1 MPSSNFKGNTPV
13 ESYPEENL
21 VGLFLESLATEK
33 GYSDHTLRAYSKD
46 LEAFFAFVAES
57 QTSARGRQKHA
68 HAVSPKQIDG
78 IIIRGY
84 LGFLHRQNKRTTI
97 ARKLSAVRS
106 FFKFLVKQG
115 VVEQNP
121 AELVLTP
128 KQDKTIPA
136 YLSVDEMFR
145 LLDSI
150 QTDTLLGLR
159 NRAIFETLYSSGIR
173 VSELAGLNFSDVD
186 FSSQLVR
193 VLGKGNKQRIIPIGQ
208 KALKAITAYREQ
220 LVRQVDSKV
229 LKEGALFLNRYNRRL
244 TARSVARILRKLVD
258 AVGLLTP
265 VSPHAIRHSF
275 ATHLLD
281 SGADLRVVQELLGH
295 KSLSTTQ
302 KYTHVS
308 IDRLM
313 ETYDKAHPR
322 K

>member
-1 MPSSNFKGNTPV
+1 M
-13 ESYPEENL
+13 ESYPEDSL
-21 VGLFLESLATEK
+21 IGLFLESLATEK
-33 GYSDHTLRAYSKD
+33 GYSDHTLRAYSND

-57 QTSARGRQKHA
+57 QTSAQGHQKRKR
-68 HAVSPKQIDG
+68 AVSPAQIDG

-84 LGFLHRQNKRTTI
+84 LGFLHLQNKKTTI

-106 FFKFLVKQG
+106 FFRFLVKQG
-115 VVEQNP
+115 LLSENP
-121 AELVLTP
+121 AEMILTP
-128 KQDKTIPA
+128 KQAKTIPT

-159 NRAIFETLYSSGIR
+159 NRAIFETLYSTGIR
-173 VSELAGLNFSDVD
+173 VSELAGLNFYDVD
-186 FSSQLVR
+186 FSAAVVR
-193 VLGKGNKQRIIPIGQ
+193 VLGKGNKQRIVPIGQ
-208 KALKAITAYREQ
+208 VALKAISAYREQ
-220 LVRQVDSKV
+220 LNRQIDSEV
-229 LKEGALFLNRYNRRL
+229 LKDGELFLNRYNKRL
-244 TARSVARILRKLVD
+244 TARSIARILRKLVD

-265 VSPHAIRHSF
+265 VSPHALRHSF
-275 ATHLLD
+275 ATHMLD

>member
-1 MPSSNFKGNTPV
+1 MDSHRV
-13 ESYPEENL
+13 ESL
-21 VGLFLESLATEK
+21 IGLFLESLATEK

-46 LEAFFAFVAES
+46 LNAFFDFVAES
-57 QTSARGRQKHA
+57 KTAVRGRQKKSR
-68 HAVSPKQIDG
+68 VISLKKIDG

-84 LGFLHRQNKRTTI
+84 LGFLHRQNKKTTI
-97 ARKLSAVRS
+97 ARKLSAIRS

-115 VVEQNP
+115 IIDQNP
-121 AELVLTP
+121 SELILTP
-128 KQDKTIPA
+128 KQDKTIPT

-173 VSELAGLNFSDVD
+173 VAELAGLNFTDLN
-186 FSSQLVR
+186 FSSGVVR

-208 KALKAITAYREQ
+208 KALKAIAAYREQ
-220 LVRQVDSKV
+220 LSRQVDSVV
-229 LKEGALFLNRYNRRL
+229 LKEGALFLNRYNKRL
-244 TARSVARILRKLVD
+244 TARSIARILRKLID
-258 AVGLLTP
+258 AIGLLTP
-265 VSPHAIRHSF
+265 VSPHALRHSF
-275 ATHLLD
+275 ATHMLD

-302 KYTHVS
+302 QYTHVS

>member
-1 MPSSNFKGNTPV
+1 M
-13 ESYPEENL
+13 ESYPEESL
-21 VGLFLESLATEK
+21 IGLFLESLATEK
-33 GYSDHTLRAYSKD
+33 GYSDHTLRAYSND
-46 LEAFFAFVAES
+46 LEAFFLFVAES
-57 QTSARGRQKHA
+57 HTSAQDHQKRKW
-68 HAVSPKQIDG
+68 AVSPKQIDG

-84 LGFLHRQNKRTTI
+84 LGFLHRQNKKTTI
-97 ARKLSAVRS
+97 ARKLSALRS
-106 FFKFLVKQG
+106 FFKFLVKRG
-115 VVEQNP
+115 VISENP
-121 AELVLTP
+121 AELILTP
-128 KQDKTIPA
+128 KQDKTIPT

-186 FSSQLVR
+186 FSSDVIR

-208 KALKAITAYREQ
+208 KALKAISAYREQ
-220 LVRQVDSKV
+220 LDRQVDCEV
-229 LKEGALFLNRYNRRL
+229 LKAGALFLNRYNKRL
-244 TARSVARILRKLVD
+244 TSRSIARILRKLVD

-265 VSPHAIRHSF
+265 VSPHALRHSF
-275 ATHLLD
+275 ATHMLD
-281 SGADLRVVQELLGH
+281 SGANLRVVQELLGH

>member
-1 MPSSNFKGNTPV
+1 M
-13 ESYPEENL
+13 ESPPAKSL
-21 VGLFLESLATEK
+21 IGLFLESLAAEK
-33 GYSDHTLRAYSKD
+33 GYSDQTIRAYRKD
-46 LEAFFAFVAES
+46 LEAFFSFIAQS
-57 QTSARGRQKHA
+57 QAAGGGHKKSALT
-68 HAVSPKQIDG
+68 VSPSQIDG
-78 IIIRGY
+78 IRIRSY
-84 LGFLHRQNKRTTI
+84 LGFLHRQYKKTTI
-97 ARKLSAVRS
+97 ARKLSAIRS
-106 FFKFLVKQG
+106 FFRFLVKRG
-115 VVEQNP
+115 LISENP

-128 KQDKTIPA
+128 KQDKTIPV
-136 YLSVDEMFR
+136 YLAVDEMFR

-173 VSELAGLNFSDVD
+173 VSELAGMNYADVD
-186 FSSQLVR
+186 FAGAVVR

-208 KALKAITAYREQ
+208 KALEAIKAYREQ
-220 LVRQVDSKV
+220 LDRQIGAEA
-229 LKEGALFLNRYNRRL
+229 LKDGALFLNKYNKRL
-244 TARSVARILRKLVD
+244 TVRSIARILRNLVD
-258 AVGLLTP
+258 AVGLLTT

-275 ATHLLD
+275 ATHMLD
-281 SGADLRVVQELLGH
+281 AGADLRVVQELLGH

>member
-1 MPSSNFKGNTPV
+1 MDSHRV
-13 ESYPEENL
+13 ERLIS
-21 VGLFLESLATEK
+21 LFLESLATEK
-33 GYSDHTLRAYSKD
+33 DYSDHTLRAYSKD
-46 LEAFFAFVAES
+46 LNAFFNFLAES
-57 QTSARGRQKHA
+57 KTAVRGRQKSSRV
-68 HAVSPKQIDG
+68 VSLKRIDG

-84 LGFLHRQNKRTTI
+84 LGFLHRQNKKTTI
-97 ARKLSAVRS
+97 ARKLSAIRS

-115 VVEQNP
+115 IIDQNP
-121 AELVLTP
+121 AELILTP
-128 KQDKTIPA
+128 KQDKTIPT

-173 VSELAGLNFSDVD
+173 VAELAGLNFSDLN
-186 FSSQLVR
+186 FSSGVVR

-208 KALKAITAYREQ
+208 KALKAIAAYREQ
-220 LVRQVDSKV
+220 LSRQVDPVV
-229 LKEGALFLNRYNRRL
+229 LKEGALFLNRYNKRL
-244 TARSVARILRKLVD
+244 TARSIARILRKLID
-258 AVGLLTP
+258 AIGLLTP
-265 VSPHAIRHSF
+265 VSPHALRHSF
-275 ATHLLD
+275 ATHMLD

-302 KYTHVS
+302 RYTHVS

>member
-1 MPSSNFKGNTPV
+1 M
-13 ESYPEENL
+13 ESYPEESL
-21 VGLFLESLATEK
+21 IGLFLEALATEK
-33 GYSDHTLRAYSKD
+33 GYSDHTLRAYSND
-46 LEAFFAFVAES
+46 LEAFFSFVAES
-57 QTSARGRQKHA
+57 HTSAQGHQKRKW
-68 HAVSPKQIDG
+68 AVSPKQIDG

-84 LGFLHRQNKRTTI
+84 LGFLHRQNKKTTI
-97 ARKLSAVRS
+97 ARKLSALRS
-106 FFKFLVKQG
+106 FFKFLVKRG
-115 VVEQNP
+115 VISENP
-121 AELVLTP
+121 AELILTP
-128 KQDKTIPA
+128 KQDKTIPT

-186 FSSQLVR
+186 FSSDIIR

-208 KALKAITAYREQ
+208 KALMTISAYREQ
-220 LVRQVDSKV
+220 LDRQVDCEVRKD
-229 LKEGALFLNRYNRRL
+229 GALFLNRYNKRL
-244 TARSVARILRKLVD
+244 TSRSIARILRKLVD

-265 VSPHAIRHSF
+265 VSPHALRHSF
-275 ATHLLD
+275 ATHMLD

-295 KSLSTTQ
+295 KSLSSTQ